1 MCPLKTAFSWVFGTF
16 GDCDHSDDL
25 EDGEDGKDA
34 GDVDQDQDEGGGGDK
49 KADDG
54 ADNNCILVNTMAR
67 TALGESRMAEIYQD
81 IGAIQG
87 LIRVSRN
94 NLHSMMK

>member
-1 MCPLKTAFSWVFGTF
+1 MAKMLATWIRIRMR
-16 GDCDHSDDL
+16 
-25 EDGEDGKDA
+25 
-34 GDVDQDQDEGGGGDK
+34 GGK

-87 LIRVSRN
+87 LI
-94 NLHSMMK
+94 